1 MTIDEPVPMIANG
14 PAEAA
19 PLPIGRVDNGR
30 PSILRRIL
38 SFVALVFMAVFLG
51 ASLAGIVAGIGL
63 LITLAAQHR
72 LG

>member
-1 MTIDEPVPMIANG
+1 
-14 PAEAA
+14 
-19 PLPIGRVDNGR
+19 
-30 PSILRRIL
+30 
-38 SFVALVFMAVFLG
+38 VALVFMAVFLG